1 MALLI
6 SRLKYPLAALEPFI
20 SERTM
25 DCHYNWH
32 YLTYISAANR
42 LIEKT
47 YYHDK
52 DIRKIVSTAVG
63 PIFNNAAQAF
73 NHDFFFSCMI
83 PNAPL
88 IPSRLSEELKRQFRS
103 TDTFLDAFLNSAVS
117 NFGAGWTWLTMD
129 PVTGK
134 MEIRN
139 TSNAGTP
146 LSDGLCPLLC
156 IDIWEH
162 AYYLDYQYR
171 RNDYVAGFMN
181 HIDWNF
187 VAAQYDECLKT
198 FLRKDNAG

>member
-117 NFGAGWTWLTMD
+117 T
-129 PVTGK
+129 VT
-134 MEIRN
+134 EAF
-139 TSNAGTP
+139 SLQEEA
-146 LSDGLCPLLC
+146 LLPFSARS
-156 IDIWEH
+156 WKVTVLP
-162 AYYLDYQYR
+162 ASPS
-171 RNDYVAGFMN
+171 
-181 HIDWNF
+181 
-187 VAAQYDECLKT
+187 
-198 FLRKDNAG
+198 